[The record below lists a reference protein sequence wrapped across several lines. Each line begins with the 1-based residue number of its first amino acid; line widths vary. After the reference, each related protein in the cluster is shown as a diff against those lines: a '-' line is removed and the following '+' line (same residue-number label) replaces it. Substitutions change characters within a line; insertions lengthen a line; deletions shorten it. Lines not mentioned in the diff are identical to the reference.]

1 MLRESRK
8 KVTFLDKPSFLGN
21 SADSTTRQPH
31 SRDPQ
36 SVLPEIVRQQSQVN
50 LSYRRLRDRGVLTTE
65 QIRKIKELLEI
76 IQNADIP
83 VFDSFCAVLGEM
95 GCWQLVQTLQAAVR
109 AKLHA
114 TVTSVKKSK
123 TSKNVVL
130 CHEQN
135 YKGAKEENKRLCRK
149 MQYLR
154 QEYEKRLCNLE
165 GMLVEAREERK
176 QAERERCD
184 SQQKSAELRRLNTE
198 LQALIARLQSSFEE
212 PAVITDV
219 GKIDM
224 DCLPRSKVYTHGNR
238 GLGLFL
244 G

>member
-36 SVLPEIVRQQSQVN
+36 SVLPEIVRQQSQ
-50 LSYRRLRDRGVLTTE
+50 
-65 QIRKIKELLEI
+65 ELLEI